1 MNYCDANVILRY
13 LLSDNEALYAR
24 ALTILDNEQVV
35 VPNEVLA
42 EVVYVLTKT
51 YAVPK
56 LLASE
61 VVQQF
66 CAKDNVSVHDQS
78 VVNLALSYFA
88 ERNIDFV
95 DALLCAT
102 NHIMG
107 AAVFSFDKKL
117 NKCLMK

>member
-24 ALTILDNEQVV
+24 ALTILDNEQVF

-56 LLASE
+56 QLASE
-61 VVQQF
+61 VVKQF
-66 CAKDNVSVHDQS
+66 CVKDNVSVHDKA
-78 VVNLALSYFA
+78 VVDLALSYFS
-88 ERNIDFV
+88 EKNIDFV
-95 DALLCAT
+95 DALLCAA

-107 AAVFSFDKKL
+107 AAVFSFNKKL
-117 NKCLMK
+117 NKCLIK